1 MLSTERFGPQTPP
14 VKPWSMRKATTATFR
29 LGSCSCLS
37 WASLCSSRGLFV
49 ANFVSSSSSAAS
61 ISIGA
66 SANARKLL
74 IFLCSPV
81 RCRRILL
88 ALLSKCSAECSAQEL
103 DGASVPRLSVSGVGG
118 KLMLGL
124 GATERPM
131 STTRLMLALMLVS
144 ILRRSVRGVG
154 GKLMLGLGVTERPM
168 PMSNL
173 GVRGLLMPCACP
185 SLQPAPPG
193 GHQRQRQRR
202 N

>member
-61 ISIGA
+61 ISIGD
-66 SANARKLL
+66 SANARQLL
-74 IFLCSPV
+74 IFLGSPV
-81 RCRRILL
+81 RCRRIFL
-88 ALLSKCSAECSAQEL
+88 ALLSKCSAECSAQQL
-103 DGASVPRLSVSGVGG
+103 DGASVPRLSVRGIGG
-118 KLMLGL
+118 KLMLG
-124 GATERPM
+124 ATEWPM
-131 STTRLMLALMLVS
+131 STARLMLTLMLVS
-144 ILRRSVRGVG
+144 MLRGSVRGVG
-154 GKLMLGLGVTERPM
+154 GKLMLGFGVTERPM